1 MSTRHHGSAATAQ
14 SAVGSVRRIT
24 FGVLA
29 GALAVVALTFG
40 ATPATAQLGGG
51 SVRSPGWL
59 EVRPFAGAFI
69 GTGDQRDLLDDELYT
84 GLQASW
90 RILPVLA
97 VTGTFGWSPN
107 QDRLRTVGEKLDV
120 FQYDVG
126 VEARAASL
134 IGNGSV
140 DFSPFV
146 GLGLGGRT
154 YSYRDLDADSQ
165 THFNGYGAVGGD
177 VGFGRIGVRVEGR
190 DYVSRFKPLTGGGD
204 AEARN
209 DLTLAAGLYYRF

>member
-1 MSTRHHGSAATAQ
+1 MSTGHHGTAAAAQ
-14 SAVGSVRRIT
+14 PGFASLRRIT
-24 FGVLA
+24 FGALA
-29 GALAVVALTFG
+29 GVVALLSLTAV
-40 ATPATAQLGGG
+40 ATPVAAQLGGT
-51 SVRSPGWL
+51 SVRSPGSL

-69 GTGDQRDLLDDELYT
+69 GTGDQRELLGDEVFT

-90 RILPVLA
+90 RIIPALA

-107 QDRLRTVGEKLDV
+107 RDRLQSVSEKLDI

-134 IGNGSV
+134 VGNGSV

-165 THFNGYGAVGGD
+165 THFNGYGAIGGD
-177 VGFGRIGVRVEGR
+177 LGFGRVGLRVEGR
-190 DYVSRFKPLTGGGD
+190 DYVSRFKPLTGDGD

-209 DLTLAAGLYYRF
+209 DVTLAAGLYYRF